1 MSSNPNH
8 RTRGC
13 CSKLTD
19 ARAVEE
25 EAHCECKVARDVLV
39 NELVQV
45 RERVKSL
52 VNDVAVLK
60 GKLSTTK
67 RKIVWSGAKCEKL
80 KNKIETLKA
89 TNKSVDAKASEVQTC
104 R

>member
-1 MSSNPNH
+1 MSSNSSH
-8 RTRGC
+8 RARGC

-25 EAHCECKVARDVLV
+25 EAHCESKVARDVLV
-39 NELVQV
+39 NDLVQV

-89 TNKSVDAKASEVQTC
+89 TNKSVDAKASDVHTC